1 MTSDVAMHDLCTMK
15 QCMLLAAFAC
25 SFLACQNQGGAD
37 ALDNNVSLEVQKK
50 VYQELR
56 WAMQQAGR
64 EALEAYPKSGMP
76 EGGAGEYRDLQDSL
90 RLKYWSEVCDSNQV
104 ATMYGDS
111 IWTKGVK
118 ERWRVETR

>member
-1 MTSDVAMHDLCTMK
+1 
-15 QCMLLAAFAC
+15 MLLAAFAC
-25 SFLACQNQGGAD
+25 SFLACQNQDGAD

-56 WAMQQAGR
+56 WAMQQAGS

-118 ERWRVETR
+118 ERWRVEVR